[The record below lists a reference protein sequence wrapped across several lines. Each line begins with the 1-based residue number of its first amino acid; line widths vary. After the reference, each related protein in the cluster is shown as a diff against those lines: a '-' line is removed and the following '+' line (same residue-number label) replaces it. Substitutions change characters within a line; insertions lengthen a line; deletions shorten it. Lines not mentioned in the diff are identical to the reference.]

1 MLFPAFAAQQV
12 TFEQYEMEVK
22 DDLVLKSFSS
32 IPAYLPG
39 SFLHLGAVKLG
50 LQQLDLDQYL
60 SAAGV
65 TRVQRA
71 IRSIREVHEF
81 ENKTADRLAEYK
93 MYVLEAQRTRAVL
106 YCKEAPID
114 AAFRYLKIVDLP
126 GRPNFSSERRRF
138 RKRREPKMQDKSVRG

>member
-93 MYVLEAQRTRAVL
+93 MYVLEAQRSRSL
-106 YCKEAPID
+106 WE
-114 AAFRYLKIVDLP
+114 
-126 GRPNFSSERRRF
+126 SSA
-138 RKRREPKMQDKSVRG
+138 